1 MGSEFDEQCFGGW
14 RDIGHRFRRHADEG
28 ACAMSRVERVL
39 RGVQMGTSFASAASE
54 RKAVAIRSL
63 EREVDHAEQFDK
75 PAQ

>member
-1 MGSEFDEQCFGGW
+1 
-14 RDIGHRFRRHADEG
+14 
-28 ACAMSRVERVL
+28 MSCVERVL

-54 RKAVAIRSL
+54 RKAVPIRSL